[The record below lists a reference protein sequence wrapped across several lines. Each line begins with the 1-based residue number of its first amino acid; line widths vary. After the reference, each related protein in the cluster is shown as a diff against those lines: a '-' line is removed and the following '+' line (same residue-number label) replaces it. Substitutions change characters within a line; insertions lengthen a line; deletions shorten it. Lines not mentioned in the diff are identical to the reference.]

1 MAEKENLIVRESVY
15 IPLPEDYGLK
25 EVLSMMTN
33 SNLTI
38 GYDFDKWYDYELKEP
53 ITVDIS
59 PATNSH
65 ILICGM
71 SGSGKSFCENILF
84 AKLALADSRGE
95 IYFADYKQ
103 DDQFSYLRSCTRYY
117 PYKDALKA
125 LEAVYEKLHKR
136 LTNEDKEKYP
146 ITLIWDEYIAN
157 ILSLQNE
164 DKKAATL
171 AMNKVSEILML
182 GRSLSIR
189 FFTSCQRAEASAF
202 PLGGRINYGNILI
215 LGAPIRSIYE
225 MLIPTEYIDKIGDRK
240 FKTGEG
246 IILLQGSVLRFIK
259 VPIIQ
264 NVDRMREICIKALS

>member
-1 MAEKENLIVRESVY
+1 MK
-15 IPLPEDYGLK
+15 
-25 EVLSMMTN
+25 N

-38 GYDFDKWYDYELKEP
+38 CYDFDKWYDYELKEP
-53 ITVDIS
+53 IIVDIS
-59 PATNSH
+59 PMANSH

-84 AKLALADSRGE
+84 SKLSLVDTKGE

-103 DDQFSYLRSCTRYY
+103 DEQFAYLRGATRYY
-117 PYKDALKA
+117 PYKETLKA
-125 LEAVYEKLHKR
+125 LDIVYEKLHKR

-182 GRSLSIR
+182 GRSHSIR
-189 FFTSCQRAEASAF
+189 LFTSCQRPEASAF
-202 PLGGRINYGNILI
+202 PSGSRLNYGIILI

-225 MLIPTEYIDKIGDRK
+225 MLIPTEYIDKIGDRE

-259 VPIIQ
+259 VPILQ
-264 NVDRMREICIKALS
+264 NVNLMQEICIKALS